1 MLSGIFLGL
10 IAGVLP
16 GIGNVVTLILVY
28 PFITDFDLFQIV
40 LFYMCLA
47 GSSQYT
53 GSVVATTLA
62 VPGETSS
69 LPAVTEGHRMF
80 LSGRGNY
87 AISNSAMG
95 SFLGAGIASLI
106 MMIFLPVG
114 VYAISKFYNTHV
126 QSVIL
131 IGVAIFLVATYA

>member
-1 MLSGIFLGL
+1 MDPVFLNLIIMFAGILLGL
-10 IAGVLP
+10 VAGVLP
-16 GIGNVVTLILVY
+16 GIGNVITLILVY

-47 GSSQYT
+47 GAAQYT

-87 AISNSAMG
+87 AISN
-95 SFLGAGIASLI
+95 LSLI
-106 MMIFLPVG
+106 HI
-114 VYAISKFYNTHV
+114 
-126 QSVIL
+126 
-131 IGVAIFLVATYA
+131 

>member
-1 MLSGIFLGL
+1 MDFTILNLGIMLFGILQGL
-10 IAGVLP
+10 IAGLLP
-16 GIGNVVTLILVY
+16 GIGNVVVLMLVY
-28 PFITDFDLFQIV
+28 PFITDFSLFQII

-47 GSSQYT
+47 GAAQYT

-87 AISNSAMG
+87 AISNSAIG
-95 SFLGAGIASLI
+95 SFFGAGIASGI
-106 MMIFLPVG
+106 MLLLLHRDR
-114 VYAISKFYNTHV
+114 K
-126 QSVIL
+126 SV
-131 IGVAIFLVATYA
+131 V